1 MAIGVQ
7 APVLKYD
14 QGAVVQTKRGSTT
27 LLRYDSAHYK
37 AAPKKNSVR
46 VLSAKESIADGP

>member
-1 MAIGVQ
+1 MAIEVQ